1 MSTAKVI
8 IKGENKLSSA
18 VKGAKSDILS
28 LGEIST
34 KVGGMISKAFTVT
47 AVIAAVKKLGDACV
61 SCYNEF
67 YEAGREYKKLSL
79 MMKDQSSYRSVIANI
94 DRLAKVTLMSKGD
107 IESMSAELAGL
118 GKSADEINAITEA
131 SVYLS
136 NVTGN
141 DLSSS
146 MTTLLNTY
154 NGTTTQLKRLGI
166 DTSNLTSEELK
177 NGEAVDL
184 VREKFS
190 ALTQAMAEADS
201 KQHLTNIENTIGDI
215 KQQIGGVIDYLTADT
230 IAGFD
235 QALQDSF
242 SNIQEIINYVG
253 AVIANLPE
261 VAGEALTLV
270 GSMLQT
276 IFSWDFLSDVIET
289 FFDNLT
295 ILFTALFTVIRD
307 DVPIL
312 LSYII
317 HRVSAAVL
325 DIGSLLLKSAEMII
339 EKIANTV
346 KPIVTSFTADILDG
360 VADIL
365 ETVEDALNGIMSALK
380 KIGNTVLG
388 DIFSIIGWVLDKIE
402 TALES
407 VVNVFARS
415 ALGKFIGAKETTI
428 DLGADKMNELA
439 EKGILGEGS
448 NISLG
453 SKTVA
458 ETAKKVR
465 SDREDVTVNLGGT
478 ALEEA
483 ADKISA
489 MADGESESFKESFEH
504 LTETVKGAGEDLLDN
519 SRSLLERQFG
529 PAIDEFKENV
539 NTIVAPTLEEIAV
552 AADATNR
559 ETMGL
564 GTSVDD
570 IEDTLKSGT
579 FLDKIASKIGSFF
592 GDKTRATSE
601 QSDEFGANVLSSFTS
616 SLGTAG
622 EVVNTLATN
631 ISTMGVELGLIATA
645 IQYVM
650 EGFGEAISASLELL
664 TTYIIEP
671 IREVGRVLGTL
682 ILPILD
688 ALNPI
693 FETLMYA
700 INLVTNSIGSMLLP
714 FFEALGN
721 YYSILEPIMDVVL
734 QAAKTI
740 SGFLQSFAV
749 VFSSILQPVMNL
761 IVTVLKISLYPVLTI
776 ISGVLEAL
784 SPVLKVFAKIF
795 VTVTGTIEYVVTVLQ
810 HWVAVICNWLADLE
824 IFGWHPFG
832 GLRMDDPGS
841 PGKYSSYIKN
851 KWAEVDNAFDN
862 PETITG
868 TTTNASTTTAVSSA
882 SYQGATQ
889 VTINIYQEAPV
900 VGDGGMRRF
909 AQMIRE
915 EFEVLNYY
923 NVTI

>member
-28 LGEIST
+28 LGEISS

-67 YEAGREYKKLSL
+67 YEAGREYKKLAL

-94 DRLAKVTLMSKGD
+94 DKLAKVTLMSKGD

-118 GKSADEINAITEA
+118 GKSAGEINAITEA
-131 SVYLS
+131 AVYLS

-166 DTSNLTSEELK
+166 DTSNLTSEQLK
-177 NGEAVDL
+177 NGAAVDL
-184 VREKFS
+184 VREKFGD
-190 ALTQAMAEADS
+190 LTEAMAEADS
-201 KQHLTNIENTIGDI
+201 KQHLTNISNTIGDI
-215 KQQIGGVIDYLTADT
+215 KQQIGGVIDYLTRDSIAQFDT
-230 IAGFD
+230 
-235 QALQDSF
+235 ALQDSF
-242 SNIQEIINYVG
+242 SNIQEIVNYVG
-253 AVIANLPE
+253 AVIANFPQ
-261 VAGEALTLV
+261 VAKEALSLI

-276 IFSWDFLSDVIET
+276 IFSWDFLKDVIET
-289 FFDNLT
+289 FFQNLT
-295 ILFTALFTVIRD
+295 TLFTALFTVIRD

-312 LSYII
+312 LAYTL
-317 HRVSAAVL
+317 HKVSAFVVN
-325 DIGSLLLKSAEMII
+325 IGSLILKAAELVIG
-339 EKIANTV
+339 KIANAV
-346 KPIVTSFTADILDG
+346 KPIVNSVTADVLDG
-360 VADIL
+360 VGSVL
-365 ETVEDALNGIMSALK
+365 ETIEDGLNAIVAALK
-380 KIGNTVLG
+380 KIGNSVLG

-402 TALES
+402 SALES

-428 DLGADKMNELA
+428 NLGSEKMNKMADE
-439 EKGILGEGS
+439 GILGEGS

-453 SKTVA
+453 SKSV
-458 ETAKKVR
+458 TAAADKVR
-465 SDREDVTVNLGGT
+465 KDTNEVTVNLGGD
-478 ALEEA
+478 ALEKA
-483 ADKISA
+483 AEKINA
-489 MADGESESFKESFEH
+489 LADGESSAFKESLEH
-504 LTETVKGAGEDLLDN
+504 VVTTAKETKDDLLTN
-519 SRSLLERQFG
+519 SKNLLERQFG
-529 PAIDEFKENV
+529 PALDNFVDNV
-539 NTIVAPTLEEIAV
+539 NTIVAPTLEEIAT

-559 ETMGL
+559 ETAGL
-564 GTSVDD
+564 GTAVEEIDD
-570 IEDTLKSGT
+570 NLKSGT
-579 FLDKIASKIGSFF
+579 FLDKISSKIGSFF
-592 GDKTRATSE
+592 GSSTGATETQTSE
-601 QSDEFGANVLSSFTS
+601 FGSSVISSFTS

-622 EVVNTLATN
+622 EVVNKLATN
-631 ISTMGVELGLIATA
+631 MSTMGPLLGAIATA
-645 IQYVM
+645 IEYII
-650 EGFGEAISASLELL
+650 EGFGEALSASLELL
-664 TTYIIEP
+664 ATYIIEP
-671 IREVGRVLGTL
+671 LKEVGRVLGT
-682 ILPILD
+682 ILMPILD

-700 INLVTNSIGSMLLP
+700 INLVTNSIGSLLLP

-721 YYSILEPIMDVVL
+721 YYGILEPILDVVL

-749 VFSSILQPVMNL
+749 VFSSILAPVMNL
-761 IVTVLKISLYPVLTI
+761 MVTIMKISLYPVLTI

-832 GLRMDDPGS
+832 GLRMSDPGS

-909 AQMIRE
+909 AQMIRD
-915 EFEVLNYY
+915 EFENLDYY
-923 NVTI
+923 GVTV